1 MLAPA
6 SPQYHEMS
14 PDEERRLPDVDGLAD
29 PIKKVSERRPGV
41 PHASTSRMKQCD
53 GDLDWLL
60 RCEVPSQILGLG
72 PGNPRTVNRLSL

>member
-1 MLAPA
+1 
-6 SPQYHEMS
+6 MS
-14 PDEERRLPDVDGLAD
+14 LDKERRLPDVDGLAD

-60 RCEVPSQILGLG
+60 RCEVPSQIVGSDPVTPG
-72 PGNPRTVNRLSL
+72 P